1 MRKTLTLFALLL
13 AFVSI
18 KATAQDRTITGKVTS
33 SEDNLTVPGVSVVV
47 PGTTVGTST
56 DMDGN
61 FKIII
66 PKTAKALRF
75 SSVGL
80 KTKDVTI
87 GAGNVLD
94 VILDPDVLKLNEIVV
109 TALGIEKET
118 RSLGYSTTN
127 VGGDQIRKSGEV
139 NVVSGLSGKVAGIQ
153 ITSSAGTPGA
163 SSKILLRGNK
173 SFTGENQ
180 PLFVIDG
187 VPLDNSTNATS
198 GNDYPFNNYL
208 EQVNYSNRAIDIN
221 PDDIESINV
230 LKGPAAATLYG
241 ERGANGA
248 IVITTKKAKYGQK
261 TEVVVSSN
269 IQWDQVNKL
278 PDLQS
283 TYAQGNGG
291 GYTGSPGS
299 YSTWTPGAD
308 DIYGTD
314 DDNIGTAN
322 SWGPKI
328 SDLGMTSYN
337 NPENFFKTGVT
348 KNNSISISSG
358 TDKNAYRL
366 SVSHTDQTGIVPN
379 TDFKRLS
386 ARLTAQS
393 QLSQKIS
400 VGSTVNIITAGGNKA
415 QQGSN
420 LSGVMLSLL
429 RAPASYDLR
438 DGSATSYEHPNGSQY
453 NYFAAY
459 DNPYW
464 SADNNTFNEYNTR
477 ILSNIAL
484 NYYPTNWLKFT
495 WRPGIDTY
503 NEVRKGIYAVGSNN
517 SAQTLGGQI
526 SENTIFHQEL
536 YNDLLATLTH
546 DFNKFST
553 TLIIGTNANQR
564 LDKFLFSRGRNLAIR
579 GFYNL
584 GNASDLYADQ
594 TTIRRRSAA
603 LFADLSLGY
612 DNTVFVGLTAR
623 QEWSSTFGVNKRT
636 FFYPGANLSFVFTE
650 LKPLKGIANVLSF
663 GKLRAAFATAAASPP
678 AYSSINTY
686 NKPFF
691 TDGFTNGLA
700 FPYLGQ
706 NGYGTNTTIGNPD
719 LQPEETS
726 GPELGIE
733 LKFFNDRLTFDGTYY
748 NQTTKNILLV
758 RPVPYSSGHSALY
771 DNAGE
776 MVNKGI
782 ELELGLIPIR
792 SKKFS
797 WSIDANYAANKN
809 EVTKLA
815 EGVDQIEIEVG
826 FGDPGVFAKVGEPY
840 GVLYGTTWERDASG
854 NLIVDASGL
863 PIPSSTL
870 SKVGSAY
877 PKFTAG
883 IRNTFSYMNFTLS
896 GLLDIRNGGDIWN
909 GTQARLNRI
918 GRSEESADREHT
930 FIIPGVKED
939 GSANDI
945 PVEAR
950 DYWQYYKGDF
960 GATEEAIQDGGW
972 VRLRELTLSYLITKV
987 KFVRSIELSVSG
999 RNLWVSTDY
1008 SGVDPETSLTGA
1020 GSNYTG
1026 IDWFVMPNTK
1036 SYSVGVKVTL

>member
-13 AFVSI
+13 ALVTL
-18 KATAQDRTITGKVTS
+18 KATAQDRSISGTVTS
-33 SEDNLTVPGVSVVV
+33 SEDKLTVPGVSVVV
-47 PGTTVGTST
+47 PGTTIGTST

-61 FKIII
+61 YKILV

-75 SSVGL
+75 SSVGM
-80 KTKDVTI
+80 KTKDVQI
-87 GAGNVLD
+87 GASNVVD
-94 VILDPDVLKLNEIVV
+94 VVLDPDVLKLNEVVV

-118 RSLGYSTTN
+118 RSLGYSTTK
-127 VGGDQIRKSGEV
+127 VSGDDVVKSREV
-139 NVVSGLSGKVAGIQ
+139 NVVSALSGKVAGVQ

-261 TEVVVSSN
+261 TEVTLSSSL
-269 IQWDQVNKL
+269 QWDVVNQL
-278 PDLQS
+278 PELQS

-291 GYTGSPGS
+291 GYTGSPGT

-308 DIYGTD
+308 DIFGTD
-314 DDNIGTAN
+314 DDAIGTAN

-328 SDLGMTSYN
+328 SDLGMSSYDN
-337 NPENFFKTGVT
+337 AENFFQTGLT
-348 KNNSISISSG
+348 KNNNISISSG

-366 SVSHTDQTGIVPN
+366 SISHTDQTGIIPN
-379 TDFKRLS
+379 TEFKRLS

-400 VGSTVNIITAGGNKA
+400 VVSTVNLITAGGNKA

-438 DGSATSYEHPNGSQY
+438 TGSESVWEHPNGSQF

-464 SADNNTFNEYNTR
+464 SAANNTFRENNTR
-477 ILSNIAL
+477 ILSNIAA

-503 NEVRKGIYAVGSNN
+503 NEVRKGIFAVGSNN

-526 SENTIFHQEL
+526 SENTIHHEEI
-536 YNDLLATLTH
+536 YNDFLATLTH
-546 DFNKFST
+546 DFNKVST
-553 TLIIGTNANQR
+553 TLILGANANQR
-564 LDKFLFSRGRNLAIR
+564 LDKFLFARGRNLAIR

-584 GNASDLYADQ
+584 GNAADLYADQ
-594 TTIRRRSAA
+594 TTIRRRSSA
-603 LFADLSLGY
+603 LFADFSFGF
-612 DNTVFVGLTAR
+612 DNTIFIGLTAR
-623 QEWSSTFGVNKRT
+623 QEWSSTFGVNKRS

-650 LKPLKGIANVLSF
+650 LKPLKNISKVLSF

-691 TDGFTNGLA
+691 SDGFTNGLA

-706 NGYGTNTTIGNPD
+706 NGYGTNSVIGNPD

-733 LKFFNDRLTFDGTYY
+733 LKFFNDRITFDGTYY

-782 ELELGLIPIR
+782 ELELGIIPIR

-815 EGVDQIEIEVG
+815 TGVDQIEIEVG

-870 SKVGSAY
+870 SKVGDGY

-883 IRNTFSYMNFTLS
+883 FRNTFTYMNFSLS
-896 GLLDIRNGGDIWN
+896 ALIDVREGGDIWN

-918 GRSEESADREHT
+918 GRSEASGDREGT
-930 FIIPGVKED
+930 F
-939 GSANDI
+939 
-945 PVEAR
+945 
-950 DYWQYYKGDF
+950 
-960 GATEEAIQDGGW
+960 
-972 VRLRELTLSYLITKV
+972 
-987 KFVRSIELSVSG
+987 
-999 RNLWVSTDY
+999 
-1008 SGVDPETSLTGA
+1008 
-1020 GSNYTG
+1020 
-1026 IDWFVMPNTK
+1026 
-1036 SYSVGVKVTL
+1036 